1 MNLNKNEK
9 KQIELAK
16 KEKIERFIETLR
28 EKKEFSKKDI
38 EVEYNKVS
46 PVRECS
52 LKTIELVL
60 KNYMTLTYDKRNKVY
75 KVKNR

>member
-75 KVKNR
+75 KVKNG